1 MAGHA
6 ARVSETAPESDIAPD
21 APAADDAPPKDGA
34 PPDAPTPTVS
44 PVQRLLRIGPRG
56 IKGLFGWTFF
66 DPANLVAAPLLLTS
80 AFLVVFA
87 MRARGAP
94 DWGMAI
100 GLYVCIAAFLRGY
113 FFNYYHGRAFGRVL
127 VLLVLGG
134 GLGGSSLLWSARAP
148 AFRALRA
155 QGVVNVDYAIGFEIA
170 AVLHLVI
177 AVTVLIH
184 FLLPRRWLIKAT
196 DDIADRRGLDSAK
209 DAPLETID
217 DPEARAK
224 REAEIAAKA
233 AADETRRTASTL
245 KRGSRK
251 KTR

>member
-1 MAGHA
+1 M
-6 ARVSETAPESDIAPD
+6 T
-21 APAADDAPPKDGA
+21 DDAPQTNTEAPA
-34 PPDAPTPTVS
+34 PPTSGESASEPKASTGN

-80 AFLVVFA
+80 ALLVVFA

-100 GLYVCIAAFLRGY
+100 GLYVCIAVFLRGY
-113 FFNYYHGRAFGRVL
+113 FFNYYHGSALGRVL
-127 VLLVLGG
+127 VLLMLAG
-134 GLGGSSLLWSARAP
+134 GLGGSSVLWSARAP

-177 AVTVLIH
+177 AATVVIH
-184 FLLPRRWLIKAT
+184 FLLPRRWLINAT
-196 DDIADRRGLDSAK
+196 DDIADRRGRDAAK

-217 DPEARAK
+217 DPEARAA
-224 REAEIAAKA
+224 REAEIAAEGKSGSA
-233 AADETRRTASTL
+233 L
-245 KRGSRK
+245 KRGQRK
-251 KTR
+251 KKTS